1 MGSILANIEDTLQEG
16 DHAAIVA
23 SIIKKITDDAMEYKE
38 YQKKQD
44 KDYGRYTIGA
54 FVRQMLNVITINNLK
69 HDFKLT
75 DEDIQWLL
83 FESGLIVNV
92 CDLASCSPWISFTR
106 EFCNDT
112 INTVVETVTGK
123 GFPKTRYIKMYN
135 GIPVIDIKNL

>member
-1 MGSILANIEDTLQEG
+1 MSSILANIEDTLQEG
-16 DHAAIVA
+16 NHAAVVA

-38 YQKKQD
+38 YRKKQD
-44 KDYGRYTIGA
+44 KDYGKYTIGV

-69 HDFKLT
+69 LDFKLT
-75 DEDIQWLL
+75 DEDINWLL

-112 INTVVETVTGK
+112 INTVVETVTGEC
-123 GFPKTRYIKMYN
+123 FPSSRYVKMFSN
-135 GIPVIDIKNL
+135 MPVINI

>member
-1 MGSILANIEDTLQEG
+1 MGSILANMEDTLQEG

-23 SIIKKITDDAMEYKE
+23 SIIKKITDDAKEYKE
-38 YQKKQD
+38 YQKAHD
-44 KDYGRYTIGA
+44 NDYSKYTIGA

-69 HDFKLT
+69 LDFKLT

-92 CDLASCSPWISFTR
+92 CNLASCTPWISFTH

-112 INTVVETVTGK
+112 INTVVETVTGEC
-123 GFPKTRYIKMYN
+123 FPHTRYVKMYN
-135 GIPVIDIKNL
+135 GIPVIK